1 MTSNK
6 LEFVKAQKASWNR
19 KTEINVDN
27 KLFKVIGIGP
37 KAFKVL
43 WFGPTP
49 GSKLPVWNQCWWNY
63 EQLDDTA
70 KAVIAKMFDILS
82 GGQTTL

>member
-1 MTSNK
+1 MSK
-6 LEFVKAQKASWNR
+6 DKIAFVKEHKSEWN
-19 KTEINVDN
+19 KKEQINADN
-27 KLFKVIGIGP
+27 KLFKIIGIGP

-63 EQLDDTA
+63 DNLDE
-70 KAVIAKMFDILS
+70 IAEEVVNKMYKKLS
-82 GGQTTL
+82 GGQSTL